1 MVRKIYVLR
10 DLEKK
15 NSVEGFLETAMPK
28 MRMKFEVLKSYLKNE
43 KNVLCEPYIKHF
55 ETEKYKE
62 LYEMRLRSAKT
73 MVRII
78 FYLVD
83 NNVILLHAF
92 QKRDR
97 KDTENA
103 LEYTIKILN
112 NIKNT
117 ALYPTEKL
125 EEI

>member
-1 MVRKIYVLR
+1 MRKIYILTDNER
-10 DLEKK
+10 K
-15 NSVEGFLETAMPK
+15 NSVKVFLETAQPK
-28 MRMKFEVLKSYLKNE
+28 MKKKFEFMKAYLEDE
-43 KNVLCEPYIKHF
+43 KNILCEPYIKHF
-55 ETEKYKE
+55 GTERYKE
-62 LYEMRLRSAKT
+62 LYEIRLRSART

-78 FYLVD
+78 FYMAD

-103 LEYTIKILN
+103 LEFTVKLLN
-112 NIKNT
+112 EQKAK
-117 ALYPTEKL
+117 ALNPMENL

>member
-1 MVRKIYVLR
+1 MRKIYILT
-10 DLEKK
+10 DNEKK
-15 NSVEGFLETAMPK
+15 NSVKVFLETAQPK
-28 MRMKFEVLKSYLKNE
+28 MKKKFEFMKAYLEDE
-43 KNVLCEPYIKHF
+43 KNILCEPYIKHF
-55 ETEKYKE
+55 GTERYKE
-62 LYEMRLRSAKT
+62 LYEIRLRSART

-78 FYLVD
+78 FYMAD

-103 LEYTIKILN
+103 LEFTVKLLN
-112 NIKNT
+112 EQKAK
-117 ALYPTEKL
+117 ALNPMENL

>member
-1 MVRKIYVLR
+1 MRKIYILNLT
-10 DLEKK
+10 DKK
-15 NSVEGFLETAMPK
+15 NTVKDFLDTATPK
-28 MRMKFEVLKSYLKNE
+28 MRKKFEFMKTYLKDE

-55 ETEKYKE
+55 GTERYKE
-62 LYEMRLRSAKT
+62 LYEIRIRSART
-73 MVRII
+73 MARII
-78 FYLVD
+78 FYMAD

-103 LEYTIKILN
+103 LEFTVKLLN
-112 NIKNT
+112 ELKAK
-117 ALYPTEKL
+117 ALNPMENL

>member
-1 MVRKIYVLR
+1 MRKIYILTDNER
-10 DLEKK
+10 K
-15 NSVEGFLETAMPK
+15 NSVKVFLETAQPK
-28 MRMKFEVLKSYLKNE
+28 TKKKFEFMKAYLEDE
-43 KNVLCEPYIKHF
+43 KNILCEPYIKHF
-55 ETEKYKE
+55 GTERYKE
-62 LYEMRLRSAKT
+62 LYEIRLRSART

-78 FYLVD
+78 FYMAD

-103 LEYTIKILN
+103 LEFTVKLLN
-112 NIKNT
+112 EQKAK
-117 ALYPTEKL
+117 ALNPMENL

>member
-1 MVRKIYVLR
+1 MRKIYILTDNER
-10 DLEKK
+10 K
-15 NSVEGFLETAMPK
+15 NSVKVFLETAQPK
-28 MRMKFEVLKSYLKNE
+28 MKKKFEFMKAYLEDE
-43 KNVLCEPYIKHF
+43 KNILCEPYIKHF
-55 ETEKYKE
+55 GTERYKE
-62 LYEMRLRSAKT
+62 LYEIRLRSART

-78 FYLVD
+78 FYMAD

-103 LEYTIKILN
+103 LEFTVKLLN
-112 NIKNT
+112 GQKAK
-117 ALYPTEKL
+117 ALNPMENL